1 MRMRAAKQREVH
13 NLDLDEFSY
22 DTLIQAF
29 VNRPSGR
36 KESPGECR
44 GFFVFAA
51 GRLLYVSINAN
62 VPEISS

>member
-22 DTLIQAF
+22 DTLIHAF

-36 KESPGECR
+36 KKSPGECR

>member
-1 MRMRAAKQREVH
+1 MRMRAPKQREVH
-13 NLDLDEFSY
+13 NLDLDEFPY

-29 VNRPSGR
+29 VNRPNGR
-36 KESPGECR
+36 KKSPGESG

-62 VPEISS
+62 VPELSS